1 MIIDLINMKNI
12 FSKFNII
19 LIFTLA
25 ILQGC
30 KNSTENP
37 DFPVR
42 ELDAKNDSPFIFYI
56 SGDAGFNTFSKELS
70 DEFFKRN
77 YDITALD
84 SKAYFW
90 KAKTPEES
98 AIKIGEYLDEKL
110 KRRKNQEILILGY
123 SFGADISPFIIN
135 RLPKNLRE
143 KIVSVVL
150 LDPSKTA
157 DFEVSLQGMIFDKAR
172 GDYEVLPE
180 INKMKVPRTLIIR
193 SDIGLKFPVNQIT
206 VSNLSI
212 KHLPGNHRFNYNYSE
227 LVTLTSENIDE
238 K

>member
-1 MIIDLINMKNI
+1 MKI

-19 LIFTLA
+19 LIFSLA

-30 KNSTENP
+30 KNSEENP

-42 ELDAKNDSPFIFYI
+42 ELNANNNSPFIFYV
-56 SGDAGFNTFSKELS
+56 SGDAGFNTFSKSLS
-70 DEFFKRN
+70 DELFKRN
-77 YDITALD
+77 YDITALN

-90 KAKTPEES
+90 KLKTPAETTK
-98 AIKIGEYLDEKL
+98 KISQYLTQKL
-110 KRRKNQEILILGY
+110 KGRKNQKIVLLGY
-123 SFGADISPFIIN
+123 SFGADISPFIVN
-135 RLPKNLRE
+135 RLPKDLRE

-180 INKMKVPRTLIIR
+180 VNKMDVPKTLIIR
-193 SDIGLKFPVNQIT
+193 SDIGLKFPVNKVT
-206 VSNLSI
+206 VRNFSE

-227 LVTLTSENIDE
+227 LSSLINQNINS